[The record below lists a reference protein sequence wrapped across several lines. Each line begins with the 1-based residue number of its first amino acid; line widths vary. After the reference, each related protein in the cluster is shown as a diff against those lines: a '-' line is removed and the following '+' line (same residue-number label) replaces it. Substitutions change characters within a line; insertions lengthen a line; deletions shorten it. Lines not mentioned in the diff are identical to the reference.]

1 MKMNCDIIQDL
12 IPSYVDEICSEA
24 SKKCVEEHLAECEV
38 CQKMVKKYQENEI
51 IGTSIE
57 RKELDGFKK
66 IKQKMQR
73 QSIVSYCLLLFVA
86 GFGFYSFQSNSADF
100 SYMTYYIL
108 FVVCMVATYF
118 VSKRATDYE
127 KVQKKQWILLGIS
140 GLTTIASIGTF
151 YYCILQVTKGVI
163 PFGMEAQNLGPFI
176 HTVWG
181 VLCLIQVIA
190 FEELLRSV
198 FEKKISCQWMLTVNL
213 TGIFVL
219 LVYVFILG
227 RMAEPT
233 TIVDVVNKVTG
244 TVVGLGVVGTVV
256 HIGITK
262 MADKVSKERV

>member
-1 MKMNCDIIQDL
+1 MRMNCDIIQDL

-24 SKKCVEEHLAECEV
+24 SKKCVEEHLTECEA
-38 CQKMVKKYQENEI
+38 CRNIVKRYQENEI

-66 IKQKMQR
+66 IKKKMQR

-118 VSKRATDYE
+118 VSKRATQYE

-140 GLTTIASIGTF
+140 VLTTIAAIGTF
-151 YYCILQVTKGVI
+151 YDCILQVTKGVI

-176 HTVWG
+176 HAVWG
-181 VLCLIQVIA
+181 VLCLIQVIV

-198 FEKKISCQWMLTVNL
+198 FEKQIRCQWMLTVNL

-227 RMAEPT
+227 RMADPSY
-233 TIVDVVNKVTG
+233 IVELLNKTTG
-244 TVVGLGVVGTVV
+244 TVVGLGAIGTVV

-262 MADKVSKERV
+262 